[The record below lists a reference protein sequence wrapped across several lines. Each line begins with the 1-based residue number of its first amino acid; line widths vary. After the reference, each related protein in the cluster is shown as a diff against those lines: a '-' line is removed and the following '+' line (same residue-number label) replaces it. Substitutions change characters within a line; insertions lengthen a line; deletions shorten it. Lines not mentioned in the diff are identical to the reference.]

1 MDPYAFK
8 LLKCYVN
15 YVIHDKLPNLDDS
28 TLRFI
33 IYCLRFRE
41 RYKKEL
47 NDVLAVT
54 KSLDNNTCILW
65 LVNSVN
71 DNANIGRFITLCVC
85 FSLIMVDKNIS
96 LSMLVNN
103 LKSMREF
110 ETFVSVMQS
119 FEPYSY
125 SPYILFVSCMLFGF
139 LTARI
144 IY

>member
-33 IYCLRFRE
+33 IYCLQFRE